1 VRKAVSKM
9 ICIKN
14 FVIWA
19 VISLCCILAIGNF
32 IKLFINDISEG
43 KEIFLPGVI
52 ILVIVVS
59 ALLFFSITRII
70 KYVKLIRSLDK
81 E

>member
-1 VRKAVSKM
+1 MRKAVSKI

-43 KEIFLPGVI
+43 KEIFFPGVI
-52 ILVIVVS
+52 ILVIIVS
-59 ALLFFSITRII
+59 ALLFFGITRII
-70 KYVKLIRSLDK
+70 KYIKLIRSLDK